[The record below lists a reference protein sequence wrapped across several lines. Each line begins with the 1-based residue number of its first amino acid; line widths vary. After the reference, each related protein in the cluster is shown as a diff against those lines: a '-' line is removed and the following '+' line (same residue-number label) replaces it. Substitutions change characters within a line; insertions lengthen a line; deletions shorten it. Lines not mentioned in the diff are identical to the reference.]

1 MGYKGDCGLL
11 TKESVAIPLIG
22 VEVNGVITGRSAKV
36 KVKQHFVNR
45 DTSPVEAVYKFPLP
59 ESGAVCGFKAMI
71 GDKIWEGGIEERNK
85 AFKLYDEALAE
96 GHGAYLL
103 DEERPNI
110 FTLSLGNLNPNTSA
124 IIEIDYVIMLDTYG
138 QEVRF
143 FLPTTISPRYVPD
156 NMEDEGGIFVGDIV
170 NPVYAATVPY
180 GLNVYLEIHGR
191 RGVSAINSP
200 SHSIITQFDGD
211 SVKVEFSAQTVAM
224 DRDFVL
230 DITYTEEF
238 QNRAFYWTRGDE
250 KFIQIDFVPS
260 LKVLNNHA
268 DSSKEIIFVLDCSGS
283 MNGSSIKEA
292 KQALIIFLKGMD
304 ASMRFN
310 VYRFGSTF
318 EKLFEMSKPYTQ
330 GNLETAVNY
339 LSGVQ
344 ADLGGTELL
353 APLLA
358 IYQDVIEQDNHRN
371 IILITDGQ
379 VGNETKIS
387 SLVQGHSQTTSLF
400 TVGIGYGP
408 NEYLIKLLARSSGGA
423 SECIVPGERIE
434 PKVLR
439 LFRKVMSGKINNCS
453 VQWGF
458 EVDQIPSMPI
468 VYNGEA
474 ISIFAKVLNGTAV
487 PNTLVIAGDFMN
499 SRQEWVV
506 SIKPVVGTDTPVSLL
521 WARGKIEELEGG
533 VASASGSKQVER
545 KERDT
550 KEAIIA
556 LSKGYGVLS
565 KETSYVVVEKR
576 PDAQG
581 GTGDLVFRKIPVML
595 TKDWHGGFR
604 APARYTGI
612 PSRIPYICREVD
624 VVDVCHYATE
634 TRADRHLRRPS
645 ATTKR
650 QELLL
655 SILALQRG
663 EGGFELDRA
672 AVKVIGLSYANLEE
686 CAAKIVGQGKTDNW
700 VLLSTVIVL
709 YVLKKEFSDMR
720 AMWYGVVQKSQKW
733 YEAEASRVKPS
744 IDGIDLLE
752 WASHY
757 IEHNKVIGTMEKHE
771 A

>member
-1 MGYKGDCGLL
+1 
-11 TKESVAIPLIG
+11 
-22 VEVNGVITGRSAKV
+22 
-36 KVKQHFVNR
+36 
-45 DTSPVEAVYKFPLP
+45 
-59 ESGAVCGFKAMI
+59 
-71 GDKIWEGGIEERNK
+71 
-85 AFKLYDEALAE
+85 
-96 GHGAYLL
+96 
-103 DEERPNI
+103 
-110 FTLSLGNLNPNTSA
+110 
-124 IIEIDYVIMLDTYG
+124 MLDTYG

-156 NMEDEGGIFVGDIV
+156 NMDDEGGIFVGDIV
-170 NPVYAATVPY
+170 NPVYADTVPY

-556 LSKGYGVLS
+556 LSKEYGVLS

-595 TKDWHGGFR
+595 TKDWHGGLR
-604 APARYTGI
+604 GPTKYSATRLLMMDSGH
-612 PSRIPYICREVD
+612 E
-624 VVDVCHYATE
+624 VDVCHYITAIKE
-634 TRADRHLRRPS
+634 GINCPNSIIEAHRMSRRPS
-645 ATTKR
+645 ATTKK

-720 AMWYGVVQKSQKW
+720 AMWYGVIQKSQKW

-757 IEHNKVIGTMEKHE
+757 IEQNKVIGTVEKHE